1 MPESGTGRP
10 GSEHF
15 EEAIARWQ
23 LHMQTEVKRVSALP
37 TAMFDSCDPML
48 EATLASATER
58 ILAALCSGGPA
69 STDIHPGTLHL
80 EQVTRAELAAL
91 CLRLSAGAPV
101 PPDLGEGAPE
111 ELISVLVDLCHTGE
125 PKAREQAA
133 RHLSQHLD
141 VTPAELEQLTG
152 DLASALHRWLGQDEA
167 TSTDLEAACQR
178 VAAKV
183 APLLVDQPG
192 ERR

>member
-1 MPESGTGRP
+1 MPESGTGRTD
-10 GSEHF
+10 SEHF

-48 EATLASATER
+48 EAKLASATAR
-58 ILAALCSGGPA
+58 ILASLSSGGPG

-80 EQVTRAELAAL
+80 EQVSKAELAAL
-91 CLRLSAGAPV
+91 CRRLSAGAPV
-101 PPDLGEGAPE
+101 PPHLGEGAPE

-125 PKAREQAA
+125 PKAREEAA

-152 DLASALHRWLGQDEA
+152 ELACALHRWLRQDEA
-167 TSTDLEAACQR
+167 SGGELEAACHR
-178 VAAKV
+178 VAASV
-183 APLLVDQPG
+183 APLLFEQM
-192 ERR
+192 EKLQ